1 MANSHNNRNK
11 GDNDNSMVIAMT
23 KSLEKETERVQ
34 ISVDT
39 AESFQKQSLDCRN
52 SMMDLARSYE
62 HKLSRIENRLDDI
75 LQTLLQDN
83 DYNNNSKSAYDVV
96 GETLSEFRIVKKR
109 IQK

>member
-83 DYNNNSKSAYDVV
+83 DKLIILKNYREQKVNVNKIRQL
-96 GETLSEFRIVKKR
+96 GETKE
-109 IQK
+109 